1 MSKREMLKKR
11 IEEERRKLDEMLE
24 QEKSADEIYEQSVTL
39 DRLIEEYL
47 V

>member
-11 IEEERRKLDEMLE
+11 FEEERRKLDEMLA
-24 QEKSADEIYEQSVTL
+24 QEKSSDEIYEQSVTL

>member
-11 IEEERRKLDEMLE
+11 IEEERRKLDEMLA
-24 QEKSADEIYEQSVTL
+24 QERNSDEIYEQSVTL

-47 V
+47 A

>member
-11 IEEERRKLDEMLE
+11 IEEERRKLDEMLA
-24 QEKSADEIYEQSVTL
+24 QERNSDEIYKQSVTL

-47 V
+47 A